1 MKVSGKTISAL
12 EDLAAFDAGKPY
24 RGRKTTVA
32 LGEVDV
38 RVIRNELGL
47 SQEEFAQQFGFPVA
61 TIKNWEQGR
70 RAPEEAAKTL
80 LQIIRSE
87 PKLVAR
93 QVQRARAA
101 QAV

>member
-1 MKVSGKTISAL
+1 MKISSKTVAAL
-12 EDLAAFDAGKPY
+12 EDLAAFDAGKPH
-24 RGRKTTVA
+24 RGRTTAVA
-32 LGEVDV
+32 VGEVDV
-38 RVIRNELGL
+38 RVIRDELGM
-47 SQEEFAQQFGFPVA
+47 SQDEFARQFGFSVA